1 MANEITAALVGKV
14 REKTGQR
21 LMDSKN
27 ALVETQ
33 SFASKGEEAWIAA
46 AEDWLRKKGL
56 DRGGKQA
63 DKAATE
69 GLLGYKATNEA
80 ITVVEMTSNTDFVA
94 NNPEFRKMLDE
105 IVALAYDNKVDSG
118 EKLSALSLNGTAVSE
133 IVKALAGKIGENIT
147 IKRVVRAEGNFG
159 YYIHHNNKE
168 GAIVELDGVTGE
180 KATAIGKDISMHV
193 VFAKPQCLKREEV
206 NPEAVARETAVITDR
221 LKTDPKNAKKPEDIL
236 KKIAEGQLNK
246 FYGEVV
252 LPDQGYYKDGS
263 KNVAAVVKEQGAS
276 IKRFVR
282 FQVGVI

>member
-1 MANEITAALVGKV
+1 MANEITAALVAKV

-33 SFASKGEEAWIAA
+33 AEASKGEAVWIAA

-69 GLLGYKATNEA
+69 GLLGYKATDAA

-105 IVALAYDNKVDSG
+105 IVALADAQKVDSA
-118 EKLSALSLNGTAVSE
+118 EKLGSLSLNGTTVSE
-133 IVKALAGKIGENIT
+133 VVKALAGKIGENIT
-147 IKRVVRAEGNFG
+147 IKRVVRVDGNFG

-180 KATAIGKDISMHV
+180 KAATIGKDISMHV

-221 LKTDPKNAKKPEDIL
+221 LKTDPKNAKKPEEIL

-252 LPDQGYYKDGS
+252 LPDQGYYKDGA
-263 KNVAAVVKEQGAS
+263 KNVATVVKEQGAS